1 MLRFKITKGLLISLL
16 AFLLILSSVCFIF
29 AAQKEVVVLSIND
42 FHGSLA
48 PAGKNVGAAK
58 LADALKVEKA
68 KNPEGTIIVTAGD
81 SYQGSAMSNLL
92 YGEPVSAVFK
102 EIGIELSAVG
112 NHEFDWGID
121 KITQWAEDGGLTF
134 VCANIYDK
142 RTNEP
147 VGWAKPYVIL
157 DKAGVKVGF
166 VGLATPET
174 AYKALKANV
183 ENYDFKDPVA
193 TLVDWVPKVKA
204 AGADLIIALTHL
216 GAFQDKEGK
225 ITGEAADLFQV
236 EGVDAVI
243 SAHTHQS
250 ISGLVDGK
258 PLVQAYYNG
267 RTFAKMTFVFDENN
281 KLLSAEPL
289 LDHLYNRPD
298 TLKDDANTLAI
309 YKKYEEELGPVLG
322 KVLGRTT
329 VDLDHDRYAGPS
341 LLGEWT
347 CEVMREKVGV
357 QIAMTNGGG
366 LREPT
371 TPVIPAGEI
380 TAGKLYEVMPF
391 DNTLYTMKLSGAD
404 VKANIEHGIMNDDIG
419 WVQISGV
426 MVTYNKGAE
435 AGNRITSMVLE
446 DGTPIEMDKYY
457 TVVTNDFM
465 FTGGDNYNFE
475 NSKDGLN
482 TFIPIRDAM
491 MDAVEKAGVISPVK
505 QNWLSEEKVGKLYV
519 VEAGDSLWKI
529 ARKFGTTVEKIV
541 ACNDFADPNLLR
553 CGQEIL
559 IPTD

>member
-16 AFLLILSSVCFIF
+16 TFFLVLSSVCFIF
-29 AAQKEVVVLSIND
+29 AAQKEIVVLSIND
-42 FHGSLA
+42 YHGALA

-68 KNPEGTIIVTAGD
+68 KNPEGTIIVSGGD
-81 SYQGSAMSNLL
+81 NYQGSAMSNLM
-92 YGEPVSAVFK
+92 YGEPVSALFK
-102 EIGIELSAVG
+102 EAGLELSAVG

-121 KITQWAEDGGLTF
+121 RITKWAEDGELTF
-134 VCANIYDK
+134 VCTNIYDI

-147 VGWAKPYVIL
+147 VDWAEPFVIIE
-157 DKAGVKVGF
+157 KAGVKVGF

-193 TLVDWVPKVKA
+193 TLVSWVPKVKA
-204 AGADLIIALTHL
+204 AGADIVIALTHL
-216 GAFQDKEGK
+216 GSFQDKEGK

-243 SAHTHQS
+243 SGHTHQS
-250 ISGLVDGK
+250 VSGLVNGK

-267 RTFAKMTFVFDENN
+267 RTVAKMTFVFDENN
-281 KLLSAEPL
+281 KLLSAEPS

-309 YKKYEEELGPVLG
+309 YKKYEEELSPVLG
-322 KVLGRTT
+322 KVLGKTT
-329 VDLDHDRYAGPS
+329 VELDHDRYAGPS
-341 LLGEWT
+341 LLGEWS

-366 LREPT
+366 LRV
-371 TPVIPAGEI
+371 PVPAGDI
-380 TAGKLYEVMPF
+380 TAGILYEVMPF

-404 VKANIEHGIMNDDIG
+404 VKANIEHGILNEEIG
-419 WVQISGV
+419 WIQISGV
-426 MVTYNKGAE
+426 MVTYNKEAE
-435 AGNRITSMVLE
+435 AGNRITSMVLA
-446 DGTPIEMDKYY
+446 DGTPVELDKYY

-465 FTGGDNYNFE
+465 FTGGDKYNFS
-475 NSKDGLN
+475 NSKDGLD
-482 TFIPIRDAM
+482 TFIPIRDALM
-491 MDAVEKAGVISPVK
+491 EAVEKAGILSPVK

-519 VEAGDSLWKI
+519 VEVGDSVWEI
-529 ARKFGTTVEKIV
+529 AQKFGTTVEKI
-541 ACNDFADPNLLR
+541 AALNELSNPRLIR
-553 CGQEIL
+553 PGQEL
-559 IPTD
+559 VIPTE

>member
-1 MLRFKITKGLLISLL
+1 MLRFKITKGILISLL

-29 AAQKEVVVLSIND
+29 AAQKEIVVLSIND
-42 FHGSLA
+42 FHGALA

-68 KNPEGTIIVTAGD
+68 KNPEGTIIVSAGD
-81 SYQGSAMSNLL
+81 NYQGSAMSNLL

-112 NHEFDWGID
+112 NHEFDWGVD
-121 KITQWAEDGGLTF
+121 KISKWAEDGGLTF

-147 VGWAKPYVIL
+147 VAWAKPYVIL

-166 VGLATPET
+166 IGLATPET
-174 AYKALKANV
+174 AYKTLKANV
-183 ENYDFKDPVA
+183 ENNDFKDPVE
-193 TLVDWVPKVKA
+193 TLVNWMPKVKA
-204 AGADLIIALTHL
+204 AGADLVIALTHL
-216 GAFQDKEGK
+216 GSFQDKEGK
-225 ITGEAADLFQV
+225 ITGEAAALCEVD
-236 EGVDAVI
+236 GVDAVI

-250 ISGLVDGK
+250 VSGLVNGK

-267 RTFAKMTFVFDENN
+267 RTIAKMTFVFDENN
-281 KLLSAEPL
+281 KLVSAEPL
-289 LDHLYNRPD
+289 LDHLYDRPD

-309 YKKYEEELGPVLG
+309 YNRYEAELQPILGRVLG
-322 KVLGRTT
+322 KTT
-329 VDLDHDRYAGPS
+329 AELDHDRYAGPS

-366 LREPT
+366 LRT
-371 TPVIPAGEI
+371 NIPAGEI

-404 VKANIEHGIMNDDIG
+404 VKANIEHGIMNEDIG
-419 WVQISGV
+419 WVQIAGV
-426 MVTYNKGAE
+426 RVTYDPKAE
-435 AGNRITSMVLE
+435 AGKRITSMVLE
-446 DGTPIEMDKYY
+446 DGTPVEMDEYY

-465 FTGGDNYNFE
+465 ATGGDKYNFK
-475 NSKDGLN
+475 NAKDTID
-482 TFIPIRDAM
+482 TFIPVRDAM
-491 MDAVEKAGVISPVK
+491 MDAVEKAGVMSPVK

-519 VEAGDSLWKI
+519 VEAGDSVWEI
-529 ARKFGTTVEKIV
+529 AQKFGTTVEKIV
-541 ACNDFADPNLLR
+541 ALNELTNSRLIRP
-553 CGQEIL
+553 GQKL
-559 IPTD
+559 IIPGE

>member
-29 AAQKEVVVLSIND
+29 AAQKEIVVLSIND
-42 FHGSLA
+42 FHGALA

-68 KNPEGTIIVTAGD
+68 KNPEGTIIVSAGD
-81 SYQGSAMSNLL
+81 NYQGSAMSNLL

-121 KITQWAEDGGLTF
+121 NITKWAEDGGLTF

-174 AYKALKANV
+174 AYKTLKANV
-183 ENYDFKDPVA
+183 INYEFRDPVA
-193 TLVDWVPKVKA
+193 TLINWVPKVKA

-225 ITGEAADLFQV
+225 ISGEAADLFQV

-267 RTFAKMTFVFDENN
+267 RTIAKMTFVFDENN
-281 KLLSAEPL
+281 KLVSAEPL

-309 YKKYEEELGPVLG
+309 YTKYEEELSPVLG
-322 KVLGRTT
+322 KVLGKTT
-329 VDLDHDRYAGPS
+329 VELDHDRYAGPS
-341 LLGEWT
+341 LLGEWS

-366 LREPT
+366 LRV
-371 TPVIPAGEI
+371 PVPAGDI
-380 TAGKLYEVMPF
+380 TAGILYEVMPF

-404 VKANIEHGIMNDDIG
+404 VKANIEHGIMNEDIG

-426 MVTYNKGAE
+426 MVTFNKEAE
-435 AGNRITSMVLE
+435 AGNRIISMVLA

-465 FTGGDNYNFE
+465 FTGGDNYNFK
-475 NSKDGLN
+475 NALDGLD
-482 TFIPIRDAM
+482 TFIPIRDALM
-491 MDAVEKAGVISPVK
+491 EAVEKAGIMSPVK
-505 QNWLSEEKVGKLYV
+505 RNWLSEAKSGKIYV
-519 VEAGDSLWKI
+519 VEVGDSVWEI
-529 ARKFGTTVEKIV
+529 AQKFGTTVEKIV
-541 ACNDFADPNLLR
+541 ALNELTNSRLIRP
-553 CGQEIL
+553 GQKL
-559 IPTD
+559 IIPGE

>member
-16 AFLLILSSVCFIF
+16 AFLLVLGSISFVL
-29 AAQKEVVVLSIND
+29 AAEKEIVILSIND
-42 FHGSLA
+42 YHGSLA
-48 PAGKNVGAAK
+48 PAGSNVGAAK
-58 LADALKVEKA
+58 LVGAMKTEKA
-68 KNPEGTIIVTAGD
+68 KNPEGTIIVSAGD
-81 SYQGSAMSNLL
+81 NYQGSAMSNML

-102 EIGIELSAVG
+102 EMGLELSAVG

-121 KITQWAEDGGLTF
+121 RIVKWAEDGELTF
-134 VCANIYDK
+134 VCTNIYDI

-147 VGWAKPYVIL
+147 VDWAEPFAIIEKE
-157 DKAGVKVGF
+157 GVKVGF
-166 VGLATPET
+166 IGLATPET
-174 AYKALKANV
+174 VYKTKKV
-183 ENYDFKDPVA
+183 YVVNYEFRDPVE
-193 TLVDWVPKVKA
+193 TITEWVPKVKD
-204 AGADLIIALTHL
+204 AGADIIIALTHL
-216 GAFQDKEGK
+216 GSFQDKEGN
-225 ITGEAADLFQV
+225 ITGEAADLCEV
-236 EGVDAVI
+236 DGVDGVI
-243 SAHTHQS
+243 SAHTHQRV
-250 ISGLVDGK
+250 SGLVNGK
-258 PLVQAYYNG
+258 PLVQAYKNG
-267 RTFAKMTFVFDENN
+267 RTVGKIVYTFDENN
-281 KLLSAEPL
+281 NLISSVPS
-289 LDHLYNRPD
+289 LDHLYKRPD

-309 YKKYEEELGPVLG
+309 YKKYEEELAPVLG
-322 KVLGRTT
+322 KILGKTT
-329 VDLDHDRYAGPS
+329 VDLDHDRYAEPS

-347 CEVMREKVGV
+347 CDIMKDKVGV

-366 LREPT
+366 LRV
-371 TPVIPAGEI
+371 PVPAGEI
-380 TAGKLYEVMPF
+380 TAGILYEVMPF
-391 DNTLYTMKLSGAD
+391 DNYLYTMKLSGAD

-426 MVTYNKGAE
+426 RVTYNSEAE

-446 DGTPIEMDKYY
+446 DGTVVEMDKYY

-519 VEAGDSLWKI
+519 VEAGDSLWEI
-529 ARKFGTTVEKIV
+529 AQKFGTTVEKIV
-541 ACNDFADPNLLR
+541 ACNEIANPRLIR

>member
-16 AFLLILSSVCFIF
+16 TFLLILSSVCFIF
-29 AAQKEVVVLSIND
+29 AAQKEIVVLSIND

-48 PAGKNVGAAK
+48 PSGKNVGAAK
-58 LADALKVEKA
+58 LADAFKVEKA
-68 KNPEGTIIVTAGD
+68 KNPEGTIMVTAGD

-142 RTNEP
+142 QTNEP

-157 DKAGVKVGF
+157 DRAGVKVGF

-183 ENYDFKDPVA
+183 ENYDFKDPVE
-193 TLVDWVPKVKA
+193 TLVNWVPKVKA

-216 GAFQDKEGK
+216 GAFQDAEGK

-243 SAHTHQS
+243 SAHTHQR
-250 ISGLVDGK
+250 ISGLVNGK

-267 RTFAKMTFVFDENN
+267 RTIAKMTFLFDENN
-281 KLLSAEPL
+281 KLVSAEPFIDNL
-289 LDHLYNRPD
+289 FERPD
-298 TLKDDANTLAI
+298 TLKDDVNTLAI
-309 YKKYEEELGPVLG
+309 YTKYEEELNPVLG
-322 KVLGRTT
+322 KILGKTT
-329 VDLDHDRYAGPS
+329 VELDHDRYAGPS
-341 LLGEWT
+341 LLGEWS
-347 CEVMREKVGV
+347 CDVMRQKAGV

-366 LREPT
+366 LRV
-371 TPVIPAGEI
+371 PVPAGDI
-380 TAGKLYEVMPF
+380 TAGILYEVMPF

-426 MVTYNKGAE
+426 MVTYNKEAE
-435 AGNRITSMVLE
+435 AGNRITSMALE

-465 FTGGDNYNFE
+465 FTGGDNYNFK
-475 NSKDGLN
+475 NALDGLD
-482 TFIPIRDAM
+482 TFIPIRDALM
-491 MDAVEKAGVISPVK
+491 EAVEKAGVISPVK
-505 QNWLSEEKVGKLYV
+505 RNWLSEAKSGKIYV
-519 VEAGDSLWKI
+519 VEVGDSVWEI
-529 ARKFGTTVEKIV
+529 AQKFGTTVEKIV
-541 ACNDFADPNLLR
+541 VLNELANKRLIRP
-553 CGQEIL
+553 GQKL
-559 IPTD
+559 TIPTE